1 MCSRYKSP
9 CPCPTSTHHST
20 TLIRIPSVRVS
31 LYYTSPSSVMATL
44 LSRIPFDTSVFSKDT
59 LYKINDYW
67 RPEST
72 TSFPTQPEQPTQVPQ
87 SEPASN
93 SASPQPEAEESF
105 DSEVFDFQQPSTS
118 SAQPADVEPDKA
130 TGDKVGLADLIALY
144 GSSSST
150 SWLEYGR
157 YQKWVAQVPIPESSF
172 PPVQGYLRSDPY
184 VFAWGNPLVSDPA
197 ALEPTAA
204 AFIDWAKSQKLRPIW
219 LCVDGQME
227 QVLGAQ
233 GSKFGWS
240 ALSCIVED
248 FLDPRS
254 VVELAHSHG
263 GGSEVKDFKKN
274 LRRAEREN
282 VQVREVLPAQWT
294 DAMKHQV
301 EEGIANWKKSKTGIQ
316 IASTSFKPWL
326 DFEHRRYW
334 VAEKDSNI
342 VAILVLTS
350 IQRKQYQIK
359 NAVSFPNAPRGT
371 SEMIIYRAM
380 SHIQDEGVSSDDSE
394 RNSEDGA
401 LVWTKTDL
409 EVARKI
415 KESSSHSR
423 SQSVD
428 SGSSDSSGRS
438 SPSHSSSSSGKSTPS
453 GFRPSGVAVTFGITA
468 SDTLT
473 PVDNL
478 GGWKITWLSK
488 TYNKVIALTGLT
500 RRGDFRNKFHSQH
513 VPMYVCY
520 PAEQGF
526 GLDGVNK
533 LIKCLRQ

>member
-1 MCSRYKSP
+1 
-9 CPCPTSTHHST
+9 
-20 TLIRIPSVRVS
+20 
-31 LYYTSPSSVMATL
+31 MATL
-44 LSRIPFDTSVFSKDT
+44 LSRLPFDTSVLSKV
-59 LYKINDYW
+59 NDYW
-67 RPEST
+67 RPTEST
-72 TSFPTQPEQPTQVPQ
+72 TSNTSSLATQPEQPSQVVE
-87 SEPASN
+87 SESTSN
-93 SASPQPEAEESF
+93 SSSSDPEAE
-105 DSEVFDFQQPSTS
+105 DTGVFDFQQPSTS
-118 SAQPADVEPDKA
+118 SSQPADVEPDKA
-130 TGDKVGLADLIALY
+130 TGDKVGLADLVALY
-144 GSSSST
+144 GSSSAT

-157 YQKWVAQVPIPESSF
+157 YQKWVAEVPIPESSF

-197 ALEPTAA
+197 ALEPTCA
-204 AFIDWAKSQKLRPIW
+204 AFIDWAKSQNLRPIW

-282 VQVREVLPAQWT
+282 VQVREVLPDQWT
-294 DAMKHQV
+294 DAMKRQV

-334 VAEKDSNI
+334 VAEKDSDI

-350 IQRKQYQIK
+350 IQHKQYQIK

-380 SHIQDEGVSSDDSE
+380 SDIQDEGVPSDGKSE
-394 RNSEDGA
+394 EGA

-415 KESSSHSR
+415 EESSSHSR

-428 SGSSDSSGRS
+428 SGRS
-438 SPSHSSSSSGKSTPS
+438 TPSRSESSSSSGKSSPS

-468 SDTLT
+468 SDSLT

-478 GGWKITWLSK
+478 SGWKITWLSK
-488 TYNKVIALTGLT
+488 TYNTVIGLTGLT
-500 RRGDFRNKFHSQH
+500 RRGDFRNKFHSKH
-513 VPMYVCY
+513 MPMYVCY
-520 PAEQGF
+520 PADQGF
-526 GLDGVNK
+526 SLDGVNK